1 MGATYE
7 EIVKEMQDEF
17 ETLTGMEANR
27 ASDIGIR
34 IKLLAGQLIGMEK
47 RADYILRQVFPQT
60 AIGEFLD
67 MHAQI
72 RGLERKQP
80 LHATG
85 NLTFSRTL
93 PAENDITIPEGTVC
107 TTGTTQD
114 IRFVT
119 TQAAVLSAGGL
130 SVTVPARAVQG
141 GSASNTAAGAVH
153 IMVTPPQGMENV
165 INSVP
170 FRGGDDAEDDEAL
183 RRRLLD
189 SYRNISNGTNRAYYK
204 NIVLDDEDVK
214 KAEVLPRV
222 RGRGTVDIVVVPRPG
237 VDFQELSARVK
248 EELAQK
254 REIGVDILL
263 RQAAEITVSAE
274 VNIMLKPNYTEQEVF
289 LRMQEAVEAYSEQL
303 AIGEQVTLA
312 ALGNVLYQVEGVE
325 NYSFTSPSQ
334 DILIGRDEI
343 GVVSLTEIRVP
354 V

>member
-85 NLTFSRTL
+85 NLTFSRTF

-107 TTGTTQD
+107 TTGTTQ
-114 IRFVT
+114 
-119 TQAAVLSAGGL
+119 AAVLSAGEL

-289 LRMQEAVEAYSEQL
+289 VRMQEAVEAYSEQL

-354 V
+354 I